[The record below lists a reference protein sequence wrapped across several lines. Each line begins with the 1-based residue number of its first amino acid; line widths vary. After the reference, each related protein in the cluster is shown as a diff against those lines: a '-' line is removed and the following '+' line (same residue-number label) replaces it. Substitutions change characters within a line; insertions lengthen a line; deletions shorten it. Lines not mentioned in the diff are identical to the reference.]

1 MKHST
6 AQHMPNCSNKK
17 KKTRSC
23 PVLFREH
30 FILWNVAAWLFFV
43 LGFFG
48 VCFCSRSNQRCTLL
62 AWPKL
67 QHVNAVLNWNN
78 SGGCQFVKHIHTQI
92 PGIPGDFPTSYSL
105 YSTDL
110 LSIDLLFDLHV
121 KEVKLKNIV
130 FPDANL
136 QQLLAPGSFPYPCDL
151 FIPWDL
157 AGWEASSLS
166 PTGLFA
172 VASWQTAGGAH
183 FDRMFHWHRG
193 WLDRIG
199 GLIEPPVE
207 VGRPTFAAFRKRTV
221 KTRRRN
227 YFKRFQY
234 LRASR
239 ALVGAQ

>member
-1 MKHST
+1 MLEIGCFLFCFFAP
-6 AQHMPNCSNKK
+6 AQISVALCWLGLNCSMWAQCWIG
-17 KKTRSC
+17 TI
-23 PVLFREH
+23 V
-30 FILWNVAAWLFFV
+30 WVV
-43 LGFFG
+43 G
-48 VCFCSRSNQRCTLL
+48 
-62 AWPKL
+62 
-67 QHVNAVLNWNN
+67 
-78 SGGCQFVKHIHTQI
+78 FVKHIHTQI

-121 KEVKLKNIV
+121 KAVKKKYIV

-207 VGRPTFAAFRKRTV
+207 VGRPTFAPFRKRTV

-234 LRASR
+234 LRGSR